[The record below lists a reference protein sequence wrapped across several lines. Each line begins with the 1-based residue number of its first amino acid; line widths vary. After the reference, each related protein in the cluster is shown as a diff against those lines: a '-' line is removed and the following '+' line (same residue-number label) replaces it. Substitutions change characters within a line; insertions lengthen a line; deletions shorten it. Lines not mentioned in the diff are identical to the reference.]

1 MKATHKSKKP
11 RSSSELVRRPEVSSP
26 LERSIGRVHPKV
38 NPDPVTTR
46 KFSFFAWIG
55 QRYTPKV
62 LRNWQV
68 GSSHGCLFRSFM
80 RDAEHCR
87 RGQSPKIPHPRQSTR
102 GRAGD
107 ATLQTN
113 LRCRLLPRKLL
124 RKLCTIVPVHCYLH
138 QGTAEQWHRKRTPHP
153 PRPTR
158 KRLWQTTIKEEIL
171 SLMYVAIMIVSGT
184 GMQNITCY
192 TH

>member
-11 RSSSELVRRPEVSSP
+11 RSSSELVRRPEISSP
-26 LERSIGRVHPKV
+26 LRRSIGRVHPKV

-46 KFSFFAWIG
+46 KFSFFAWIE
-55 QRYTPKV
+55 QRYLPLV
-62 LRNWQV
+62 RRNWQV
-68 GSSHGCLFRSFM
+68 RSNHGCLIRSFM

-87 RGQSPKIPHPRQSTR
+87 RGQSPKVPNPRQSTR

-124 RKLCTIVPVHCYLH
+124 RKLCTIVPVHGYRH
-138 QGTAEQWHRKRTPHP
+138 QGTIELLYRRRATHSPNSSW
-153 PRPTR
+153 
-158 KRLWQTTIKEEIL
+158 
-171 SLMYVAIMIVSGT
+171 T
-184 GMQNITCY
+184 G
-192 TH
+192 